1 MVSWKAFKNGT
12 VRIWSHKKLVLWLY
26 LINVLFAAVLVLPF
40 RKLVS
45 KISRTDLSEDF
56 VRGFHLNSFLD
67 FWAKHSTEFKSLGL
81 AAFVLGLLY
90 LLFNVYLTGGIVA
103 TLASDSRITL
113 RRFSTGAGRFF
124 WRYVRLLLI
133 FLVVFGGILA
143 ANSEWLE
150 PYVSDQ
156 EKTVTT
162 DRASFL
168 WSVGNQAAIFLAA
181 AFALMVFDYA
191 KIRTVIQRRRS
202 MVVAVLSALGFVL
215 RRPIRT
221 VSLFA
226 MNLLI
231 LVLLFASYLLAEN
244 LLSNATYASMFT
256 LLIVQQLL
264 ILGRIWMKLSFFA
277 SQIKLYEDA
286 LAPAAHQPTAPPI
299 ISVPVPAPP
308 VGDVTS

>member
-1 MVSWKAFKNGT
+1 MISWKAFKNGT

-67 FWAKHSTEFKSLGL
+67 FWAEHSTGFKSLGL
-81 AAFVLGLLY
+81 AAVALGLLY
-90 LLFNVYLTGGIVA
+90 LLFYVYLTGGIVA

-156 EKTVTT
+156 EKIATT

-202 MVVAVLSALGFVL
+202 MVVAVFSALGFVL

-231 LVLLFASYLLAEN
+231 LVLLFTFYLLAEN

-286 LAPAAHQPTAPPI
+286 LAPAVHQPTAPPI
-299 ISVPVPAPP
+299 ITVPVPAPA
-308 VGDVTS
+308 VGNLTS